1 MNMHWRRNL
10 SLGLIALGIL
20 VLIALGFRQP
30 PRGVDLAA
38 VHTGPLQVTVQEEGK
53 TRVIDRYVISA
64 PVAGYTPRI
73 TQRVGDSVHHGET
86 IVQLEPLR
94 PAALDARSQAAAKAR
109 VAAAQAALQ
118 AAGERADATAAEA
131 TQAEAEYRR
140 LQELSRQQLVSPND
154 LERVRAQAA
163 ASAAMQRSARFA
175 VEVSRHELDAARTA
189 LQYAGG
195 DTSSGA
201 RIAVTTPVDGRVL
214 KLYQQSEGVVN
225 AGQPLVE
232 VGDPQR
238 LEVAIEALSSNAVR
252 IQPGMRVLF
261 ERWGGTPLEG
271 RVRLIEP
278 VGFTKISAL
287 GVEEQRVLVIADIA
301 APPQQWQTLGDGYRV
316 DARFILWEGDSVL
329 QVPASALFRRNDGWA
344 VFVAEDG
351 RARLRDVKPGQRSGL
366 AVQILDGLKEGES
379 VIIHP
384 DETVG
389 DGVRIAER

>member
-1 MNMHWRRNL
+1 MHWRRNIV
-10 SLGLIALGIL
+10 LGLIGLGLIIL
-20 VLIALGFRQP
+20 IGLGFRQP
-30 PRGVDLAA
+30 PRAVDLAT
-38 VHTGPLQVTVQEEGK
+38 VHTGPLQVTVQEVGK

-64 PVAGYTPRI
+64 PVAGYMPRI
-73 TQRVGDSVHHGET
+73 TQRVGDSVTRGET
-86 IVQLEPLR
+86 IVQLEPVR
-94 PAALDARSQAAAKAR
+94 PAALDARSHAAAQAR
-109 VAAAQAALQ
+109 IAAAQAALQ
-118 AAGERADATAAEA
+118 AATEQARAAAADATQAAAEY
-131 TQAEAEYRR
+131 QR
-140 LQELSRQQLVSPND
+140 LQELSKQNLISPND
-154 LERVRAQAA
+154 VERARARAA
-163 ASAAMQRSARFA
+163 AAAATERSSRFA
-175 VEVSRHELDAARTA
+175 VEVSRHELETARTA
-189 LQYAGG
+189 LHYAGG
-195 DTSSGA
+195 ESISGA
-201 RIAVTTPVDGRVL
+201 RVAITTPVAGRVL
-214 KLYQQSEGVVN
+214 KLYQQSEGVVA
-225 AGQPLVE
+225 AGQPLIE

-238 LEVAIEALSSNAVR
+238 LEIAIEALSSNAVR

-278 VGFTKISAL
+278 VGYTKISAL

-344 VFVAEDG
+344 VFVAENG

-366 AVQILDGLKEGES
+366 AVQILHGLKEGES

>member
-1 MNMHWRRNL
+1 MHWRRNL
-10 SLGLIALGIL
+10 IFALIALGI
-20 VLIALGFRQP
+20 VAVIALGFRRP
-30 PRGVDLAA
+30 PSLVDLAT

-73 TQRVGDSVHHGET
+73 TQRVGDSVQHGET

-94 PAALDARSQAAAKAR
+94 PTALDARSRATAEAR
-109 VAAAQAALQ
+109 VAAAQAAQQ
-118 AAGERADATAAEA
+118 AAGEQARAAAAEA
-131 TQAEAEYRR
+131 TQAEAEYQR
-140 LQELSRQQLVSPND
+140 LLELSKQNLISPND
-154 LERVRAQAA
+154 AERARARTAA
-163 ASAAMQRSARFA
+163 ATATERSSRFA
-175 VEVSRHELDAARTA
+175 VEVSRHELEGARTA

-195 DTSSGA
+195 ETVSGA
-201 RIAVTTPVDGRVL
+201 RVGITTPVDGRVL
-214 KLYQQSEGVVN
+214 KLYQQSEGVVA
-225 AGQPLVE
+225 AGQPLIE

-316 DARFILWEGDSVL
+316 DARFILWEGDAAL
-329 QVPASALFRRNDGWA
+329 QIPASALFRRNDGWA
-344 VFVAEDG
+344 VFVAADG

-366 AVQILDGLKEGES
+366 AVQILEGLKEGES

>member
-1 MNMHWRRNL
+1 MHLRRNII
-10 SLGLIALGIL
+10 LGLIGVGIIA
-20 VLIALGFRQP
+20 VIALGFRQP
-30 PRGVDLAA
+30 PRLVSLAQ
-38 VHTGPLQVTVQEEGK
+38 VHTAPLQVTVQEEGK
-53 TRVIDRYVISA
+53 TRVIDRYIISS
-64 PVAGYTPRI
+64 PVAGYAPRI
-73 TQRVGDSVHHGET
+73 TLRVGDSVARGET
-86 IVQLEPLR
+86 ITQLEPMR
-94 PAALDARSQAAAKAR
+94 TTALDARSHAAAQAR

-118 AAGERADATAAEA
+118 AATEQSRAAAAEA
-131 TQAEAEYRR
+131 TQAEAEYQR
-140 LQELSRQQLVSPND
+140 LLSLSKQQHVSPND
-154 LERVRAQAA
+154 LERARARAA
-163 ASAAMQRSARFA
+163 AAAATERSSRFA
-175 VEVSRHELDAARTA
+175 VEVSRHELEAARTA

-195 DTSSGA
+195 EAAAGA
-201 RIAVTTPVDGRVL
+201 RIAVTTPVAGRVL
-214 KLYQQSEGVVN
+214 KLYQQSEGVVG
-225 AGQPLVE
+225 AGQPLLE
-232 VGDPQR
+232 VGDPQQ
-238 LEVAIEALSSNAVR
+238 LEVAVEVLSADAVR
-252 IQPGMRVLF
+252 INPGMRVLF
-261 ERWGGTPLEG
+261 ERWGGAPLEG

-316 DARFILWEGDSVL
+316 DARFILWEGASIL

-344 VFVAEDG
+344 VFVADDG

>member
-1 MNMHWRRNL
+1 MHWRRNL
-10 SLGLIALGIL
+10 IFALIALGL
-20 VLIALGFRQP
+20 VAVIALGFRKP
-30 PRGVDLAA
+30 PSLVSLAH

-73 TQRVGDSVHHGET
+73 TQRVGDSVQRGET

-94 PAALDARSQAAAKAR
+94 PAALDARSRATAEAR
-109 VAAAQAALQ
+109 VAAAQAAQQ
-118 AAGERADATAAEA
+118 AAGEQARAAAAEA
-131 TQAEAEYRR
+131 AQAEAEYQR
-140 LQELSRQQLVSPND
+140 LLELSKAQHVSPND
-154 LERVRAQAA
+154 LERARARAA
-163 ASAAMQRSARFA
+163 AATATERSSRFA
-175 VEVSRHELDAARTA
+175 VEVSRHELEAARTA
-189 LQYAGG
+189 LHYAGG
-195 DTSSGA
+195 ETVSGA
-201 RIAVTTPVDGRVL
+201 RVAITTPVDGRVL

-225 AGQPLVE
+225 AGQPLLE

-261 ERWGGTPLEG
+261 ERWGGAPLEG

-278 VGFTKISAL
+278 VGYTKISAL

-301 APPQQWQTLGDGYRV
+301 APPQQWLALGDGYRV
-316 DARFILWEGDSVL
+316 DARFILWENAAVL

-351 RARLRDVKPGQRSGL
+351 RAQLREVTPGQRSGL
-366 AVQILDGLKEGES
+366 AAQIVEGLKEGES